1 MDQSLEIQIAHI
13 NQRLS
18 NIEKSIELLVSQT
31 KNTSRVSDVVY
42 IRGGTIGSCA
52 PSVSQMVNG

>member
-31 KNTSRVSDVVY
+31 KSTSRVSDVVY
-42 IRGGTIGSCA
+42 IKGGTISSCA
-52 PSVSQMVNG
+52 PSVSQIVKG

>member
-31 KNTSRVSDVVY
+31 KSTSRVSDVVH
-42 IRGGTIGSCA
+42 IRGGTISSCT